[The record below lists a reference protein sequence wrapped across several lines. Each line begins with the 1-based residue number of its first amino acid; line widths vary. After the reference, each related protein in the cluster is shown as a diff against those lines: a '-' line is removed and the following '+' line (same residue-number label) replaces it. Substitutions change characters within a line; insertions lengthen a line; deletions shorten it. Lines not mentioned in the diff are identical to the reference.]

1 MLHTLGRGLAPAATA
16 ALLLLADGLL
26 TESGRP
32 LAAQN
37 GATLARDITIAA
49 DDLPLTTE
57 AGAPLLTEND
67 QTLFAQAPLTIAA
80 ENGGDLITETDQII
94 VTEQI

>member
-1 MLHTLGRGLAPAATA
+1 MLHTLGRGLAPAAAA
-16 ALLLLADGLL
+16 ALLLLTDGLL

-37 GATLARDITIAA
+37 GATLARDITIVA

-57 AGAPLLTEND
+57 AGAALLTEGD
-67 QTLFAQAPLTIAA
+67 QALFAQAPLTVAA
-80 ENGGDLITETDQII
+80 ESGDSLLAENDLTLIAE
-94 VTEQI
+94 